1 MSMYMINRKTG
12 VGKRIP
18 ESEVES
24 RFRSGDWGFS
34 RGQKI
39 NVDYGNGEYGGEDA
53 GKFGEV
59 LRSGGAYDTQGHRFI
74 RRQKKEFQG
83 KNLEALTYGM
93 AHGVIGNWA
102 DSAAE
107 KIFDLDEAYLANLEK
122 ENPYI
127 TTLGRGVGFAG
138 SMVAGGGYMKG
149 ASALGKGV
157 KGISRL
163 TPGGMSAF
171 SGRLVER
178 GAAKAFGLEASE
190 EALKAMGT
198 LKLATATGTAA
209 YAGGFVEEGVFEV
222 HNVIHDKLL
231 GDPQEVSESVI
242 SRVGLAA
249 LLGGVM
255 GGGLTVGVSGL
266 GKVVGTI
273 YDNTGKPL
281 SEAGIQAWGKWLS
294 RKGLEGDAQNAKDI
308 AEVLSDPKLMND
320 VQNVGKAQAKAA
332 KETKAFLEDISRDGQ
347 ALINLSNRGRK
358 ARELKDNVNSE
369 AATDALRESEQMI
382 VRIEEFVRRHTE
394 AEGYSPEVLANIQQ
408 RADELKRKV
417 SQIWKLQKGEAFR
430 GTRLEWG
437 EGGWYTVAEG
447 AVGPRELPE
456 GAGKIL
462 GDLKSR
468 GEALDQSLKDLEEDR
483 SWAELSSES
492 TFEEIGRLES
502 EIKDLLDEEDLL
514 KKRKAN
520 TKEERADK
528 ELRLK
533 NVRDTI
539 SYLKDDLRLKE
550 VELDRIG
557 KLQQDI
563 AFEKESLVRSHMELA
578 PEIKRVSEL
587 AERYARGEQSEAEFM
602 NLVKEINSG
611 KVVSN
616 DFVTDLYFKMDT
628 IKQDFSRLRDK
639 AKSATVTGEMEA
651 NETWEAFFEETYEAA
666 GGLRDILESP
676 IWGDIGAVQ
685 KEWNE
690 AVSEFMSIR
699 ELASDAV
706 KRGKDPKTFKVA
718 PEDFDEGLEGFN
730 EFIEDISGSDVDG
743 MSPVLDQ
750 YTKSVEKLI
759 AAAEKYFSQ
768 EAMAEVGAKL
778 SKKSFKA
785 REVRLRQSLEDLRRL
800 INTRE
805 MLKDQFPEA
814 RKILDSVKATG
825 RATGAAGWAGG
836 FLSTGAVAGMEG
848 AAQLAS
854 SIVSP
859 LHGVRRLA
867 GLANAKNSLQESIH
881 KIAASTARGMVSK
894 TKKAGGK
901 RVDLTGKGPKTR
913 GAGED
918 FLRGGK
924 FRGSINLL
932 KSIGIK
938 EHMQEKKVERTIK
951 NDAEIIL
958 RTIDEF
964 TGNPAAFDAK
974 LNESLEYLDG
984 AEDAQESLRQAA
996 YSMVYYLKNNQPIG
1010 VSRGLDPMTGET
1022 TYSISD
1028 YGARGI
1034 VETFAIISDPVVAM
1048 KAFANN
1054 TLTKNGA
1061 KVFRDNYPSTFAQF
1075 KKEVFEKVHGAK
1087 ISNSDKI
1094 RLSSLFGEALTP
1106 MANPNMVTLLQQ
1118 NFIPPPEPGKR
1129 PSRAKLGAI
1138 GERAKQM
1145 MTPSQEALAT

>member
-1 MSMYMINRKTG
+1 
-12 VGKRIP
+12 
-18 ESEVES
+18 
-24 RFRSGDWGFS
+24 
-34 RGQKI
+34 
-39 NVDYGNGEYGGEDA
+39 VDYGNGEYGVEDA
-53 GKFGEV
+53 SKFGEV
-59 LRSGGAYDTQGHRFI
+59 IRSGGAYDTQGHRFI

-127 TTLGRGVGFAG
+127 TMAGKGVGFAG
-138 SMVAGGGYMKG
+138 SMVAGGGYMRG

-198 LKLATATGTAA
+198 LRLATATGTAA
-209 YAGGFVEEGVFEV
+209 YAGGFVEEGIFEA

-231 GDPQEVSESVI
+231 GDPQEVSESLV

-255 GGGLTVGVSGL
+255 GGGISLGGAGL
-266 GKVVGTI
+266 GKAVGSI
-273 YDNTGKPL
+273 YEATGKPL

-320 VQNVGKAQAKAA
+320 VQNVGKAQANAA
-332 KETKAFLEDISRDGQ
+332 KETKTFLEDVSRDGQ
-347 ALINLSNRGRK
+347 ALINLSHRGRK
-358 ARELKDNVNSE
+358 ARELKDNVNSD
-369 AATDALRESEQMI
+369 AAADALKESEQMI
-382 VRIEEFVRRHTE
+382 VRIEEFVRTHTE
-394 AEGYSPEVLANIQQ
+394 ADGYSFDTLRLIQQ

-437 EGGWYTVAEG
+437 EDGWYTVAEG

-456 GAGKIL
+456 GAGRIL
-462 GDLKSR
+462 GDLKGR
-468 GEALDQSLKDLEEDR
+468 GAALDDSLIDLKEDR
-483 SWAELSSES
+483 RWAESSSES
-492 TFEEIGRLES
+492 MFKEAGELES
-502 EIKDLLDEEDLL
+502 DIKSLLDEEDLL

-520 TKEERADK
+520 TKAERADK
-528 ELRLK
+528 EISLK

-539 SYLKDDLRLKE
+539 NSLKDDLRSKE
-550 VELDRIG
+550 YELDRIG
-557 KLQQDI
+557 ELQQDI
-563 AFEKESLVRSHMELA
+563 DLEIESLTKSQMEMN
-578 PEIKRVSEL
+578 PEIRRVEVL
-587 AERYARGEQSEAEFM
+587 AERYAKGEQSEAEFM
-602 NLVKEINSG
+602 NLVEEINSG

-616 DFVTDLYFKMDT
+616 DFVTDLYFKMDA

-639 AKSATVTGEMEA
+639 ARSTTVTGEGEVD
-651 NETWEAFFEETYEAA
+651 ETWEAFFEKTYEAA
-666 GGLRDILESP
+666 GGLKDILESP
-676 IWGDIGAVQ
+676 IWGRIGSVQ

-699 ELASDAV
+699 ELASEAV

-718 PEDFDEGLEGFN
+718 PEDFEEGLEGFH
-730 EFIEDISGSDVDG
+730 EFIEDLSGADVDG

-750 YTKSVEKLI
+750 YSKSVEKLI

-768 EAMAEVGAKL
+768 EAMAEVGAKM
-778 SKKSFKA
+778 SGKSFKA
-785 REVRLRQSLEDLRRL
+785 REVRLRNSLEELRRL

-814 RKILDSVKATG
+814 RRILDSVKATG
-825 RATGAAGWAGG
+825 RATGTAGWAGG
-836 FLSTGAVAGMEG
+836 LLSAGAVAKMEV

-854 SIVSP
+854 SVVSP

-867 GLANAKNSLQESIH
+867 GLANAKSSLQGSVN
-881 KIAASTARGMVSK
+881 KIATNTARGMVSK

-913 GAGED
+913 GTGED

-958 RTIDEF
+958 KTIDEF
-964 TGNPAAFDAK
+964 TGNPAAFDAR

-984 AEDAQESLRQAA
+984 AEEAQESLRQMA
-996 YSMVYYLKNNQPIG
+996 YSMVYYLKNNQPVG
-1010 VSRGLDPMTGET
+1010 VSKGLDPMTGET

-1028 YGARGI
+1028 YGARSM

-1048 KAFANN
+1048 KSFEND

-1061 KVFRDNYPSTFAQF
+1061 KVFRDNYPTTFSQF
-1075 KKEVFEKVHGAK
+1075 KKAIFEKVHGAK
-1087 ISNSDKI
+1087 ISTSDKM
-1094 RLSSLFGEALTP
+1094 RLSLLFGEPLTP
-1106 MANPNMVTLLQQ
+1106 MADPSMVTLLQQ